1 MPIKISCCKLVIFLN
16 SAKHYYIRIRKY
28 HIYLRI
34 IVNHPRFS
42 PHTNKCK
49 LELFPLLRKTQFYF
63 ICIKQQ
69 QGFRIDN
76 QIPQK
81 NGLLPGRAKGTEKGK
96 EERDGKSRQE
106 ASEETASKVLCP
118 AFGALQPACKR
129 KSPVLTELLP
139 YQGTNSLDGL
149 PPRQKGNKKRGYPR
163 LDRNI
168 LSYLKK
174 RRLPTLPLC
183 RQYHRRER
191 A

>member
-1 MPIKISCCKLVIFLN
+1 MVD
-16 SAKHYYIRIRKY
+16 R
-28 HIYLRI
+28 
-34 IVNHPRFS
+34 PRFS

-69 QGFRIDN
+69 QGFRIDT

-81 NGLLPGRAKGTEKGK
+81 NGLLPRTGKGNGKGK

-106 ASEETASKVLCP
+106 TSEETASKVLYP
-118 AFGALQPACKR
+118 AFGTLQPACKR
-129 KSPVLTELLP
+129 KSPVLTELLS
-139 YQGTNSLDGL
+139 YQGT
-149 PPRQKGNKKRGYPR
+149 KTKKRGYPR

>member
-1 MPIKISCCKLVIFLN
+1 MRKKRARKKQIKRAPK
-16 SAKHYYIRIRKY
+16 
-28 HIYLRI
+28 
-34 IVNHPRFS
+34 VNPEQEVKSVR
-42 PHTNKCK
+42 TEQKTKETQQKCK
-49 LELFPLLRKTQFYF
+49 LLLRKTQSYL

-69 QGFRIDN
+69 QGFRIDD
-76 QIPQK
+76 QTPQK
-81 NGLLPGRAKGTEKGK
+81 NGLPPGRPKGTEKGK

-106 ASEETASKVLCP
+106 TSEETASKVLYP
-118 AFGALQPACKR
+118 AFGTLQPACKR
-129 KSPVLTELLP
+129 KSPMLTELLS
-139 YQGTNSLDGL
+139 YQGTNGLDGL
-149 PPRQKGNKKRGYPR
+149 PARQKGNKKRGYPR

>member
-1 MPIKISCCKLVIFLN
+1 MVD
-16 SAKHYYIRIRKY
+16 R
-28 HIYLRI
+28 
-34 IVNHPRFS
+34 PRFS

-69 QGFRIDN
+69 QGFRIDT

-81 NGLLPGRAKGTEKGK
+81 NGLLPRTGKGNGKGK

-106 ASEETASKVLCP
+106 TSEETASKVLYP
-118 AFGALQPACKR
+118 ALGTLQPACKR

-139 YQGTNSLDGL
+139 YQGTNGLDGL
-149 PPRQKGNKKRGYPR
+149 PARQKGNKKRGYPR